1 MVRPCESDDDDD
13 DDDEAVDEK
22 GRVARLPDKNN
33 KDQHRHSNWPK

>member
-13 DDDEAVDEK
+13 EAVEEK

-33 KDQHRHSNWPK
+33 KST